1 MIMIHQRCSNSNC
14 NSSSSTKNNY
24 NLNDELVILV
34 IGACTLDRSLVVPS
48 YPTEDS
54 KVRATAYHEG
64 GGGNA
69 SNTAAA
75 LAKLSSSSSSYSSS
89 IVMNL
94 LGGTYGRNVRVKILS
109 KVGSDPIG
117 YQLRSELEQ
126 TGVDVSF
133 LIHQTQATSSH
144 TTILVS
150 SEDTTR
156 TCIHCPGTCGEL
168 TTLEEEISSLDDIFR
183 NVIWVHF
190 DTRHTD
196 FSLALAKEAVRR
208 SIPNISVDI
217 EKDRGPTMAELI
229 NLATICFI
237 SATHLHSLVE
247 RTTKYDTSVVHENNW
262 DSSTTMDK
270 DNLTIIIKATML
282 CHHFCYQVGQFHKEV
297 IVTDG
302 ENGSFHVKHYRT
314 TATAGNSSSGI
325 IKSTYDATEHT
336 VTLYE
341 AKEVIA
347 TSSERVSE
355 RLEKIPESEAK
366 RTIYQIHC
374 AGALRNI
381 HVVDTT
387 GAGDCFIAGFIL
399 SSMLLNKAAEIH
411 KNDISG
417 KNGSVSIE
425 DLSLMIGSW
434 VAGKKIGGLGTRAS
448 LPSGIDLDREV
459 GASSI
464 TDLVTLR
471 DALKK
476 IVV

>member
-1 MIMIHQRCSNSNC
+1 M
-14 NSSSSTKNNY
+14 
-24 NLNDELVILV
+24 

-54 KVRATAYHEG
+54 KVRATTYHEG

-75 LAKLSSSSSSYSSS
+75 LAKLSSSSSSS

-94 LGGTYGRNVRVKILS
+94 LGGAYGRNVRVKILS

-156 TCIHCPGTCGEL
+156 TCIHFPGTCGEL
-168 TTLEEEISSLDDIFR
+168 TTLEEDTSSLDDVFR

-208 SIPNISVDI
+208 SVPNISVDI
-217 EKDRGPTMAELI
+217 EKDRGPSMTELI

-237 SATHLHSLVE
+237 SATHLQSLVE
-247 RTTKYDTSVVHENNW
+247 RTIKYGSSVAQENNW
-262 DSSTTMDK
+262 ESPTTIDK
-270 DNLTIIIKATML
+270 DDLPIIIKATML
-282 CHHFCYQVGQFHKEV
+282 CHHFCYQLGQFHKE
-297 IVTDG
+297 IVVTNG
-302 ENGSFHVKHYRT
+302 EKGSFHVKHYHTAAPT
-314 TATAGNSSSGI
+314 TSSSSQANSPHSNEGIIQSIPTSGI
-325 IKSTYDATEHT
+325 IKSIYDPTEHT

-341 AKEVIA
+341 TKEVIA
-347 TSSERVSE
+347 TSSEKVYE
-355 RLEKIPESEAK
+355 RREQIPESEAK
-366 RTIYQIHC
+366 RTVYQIHC

-411 KNDISG
+411 NNGISG
-417 KNGSVSIE
+417 KNGSVSME

-434 VAGKKIGGLGTRAS
+434 VAGKKIGGIGTRTS
-448 LPSGIDLDREV
+448 LPSGIDLDREL

-464 TDLVTLR
+464 TNLVTLR
-471 DALKK
+471 DELKK
-476 IVV
+476 VVL